1 MREKWIVAMVSIAM
15 PLLAQETNSPVPF
28 RSERRS
34 IDQNGEE
41 FAQRPRWPDWN
52 PAAGEEF
59 RENRLEL
66 MEKALER
73 MGVTEEQRSQIVVLQ
88 QSHREKMKE
97 NMQRL
102 NGARGNLSRLQ
113 ESGAGETALDAAIHE
128 VSEAQAEQLKILVH
142 NRMEMERI
150 LGKEKYAQFMENA
163 RMQFR
168 RHGRHGGPE
177 IPPRPGLPPLPGDEH
192 EAPPLPGAHQAIPLP
207 PIEL

>member
-1 MREKWIVAMVSIAM
+1 MRKKWIVAMVSIAM
-15 PLLAQETNSPVPF
+15 PLMAQETNSPVPF
-28 RSERRS
+28 RSERRPM
-34 IDQNGEE
+34 DQNGEE
-41 FAQRPRWPDWN
+41 VAKRPRWN
-52 PAAGEEF
+52 PEMDEES

-73 MGVTEEQRSQIVVLQ
+73 MGVTEEQRGQIVVLQ

-102 NGARGNLSRLQ
+102 NGARSNLSRLQ
-113 ESGAGETALDAAIHE
+113 ESGADATALDAAIHE
-128 VSEAQAEQLKILVH
+128 VSEAQAEQLKVLVH

-150 LGKEKYAQFMENA
+150 LGREKYAQFMENA

-177 IPPRPGLPPLPGDEH
+177 MPPRPGLPPLPGDEH